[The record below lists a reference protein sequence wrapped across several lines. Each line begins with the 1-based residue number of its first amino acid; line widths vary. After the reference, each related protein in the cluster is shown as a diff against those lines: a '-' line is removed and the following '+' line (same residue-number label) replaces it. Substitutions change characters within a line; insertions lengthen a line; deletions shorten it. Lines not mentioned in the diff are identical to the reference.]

1 MFFFPDGERSS
12 ARVHREQQARQ
23 LCAQR
28 LVRTVCRDH
37 ALTAGEPYGIWGGMS
52 EADRTRHRRRGR
64 RRERR
69 RSSPAPT

>member
-1 MFFFPDGERSS
+1 M
-12 ARVHREQQARQ
+12 
-23 LCAQR
+23 CAQR